1 MAFYSNF
8 WDKYANDLTLGL
20 VFSSA
25 MIFGGISAFNFYNK
39 TGLTALSEFPND
51 KKLSVSLEDYAS
63 IKGKTPDDYD
73 MLQIYKCDQIIH
85 KNTEMIVE
93 SKSLEGKC
101 AGLALTPK

>member
-1 MAFYSNF
+1 MR
-8 WDKYANDLTLGL
+8 
-20 VFSSA
+20 
-25 MIFGGISAFNFYNK
+25 
-39 TGLTALSEFPND
+39 
-51 KKLSVSLEDYAS
+51 
-63 IKGKTPDDYD
+63 GKTTEDYD